1 MQDFR
6 IDPEFQNKIPPIG
19 EDEFRQLR
27 ENILAAGEVFEPL
40 VVWKE
45 EQILVD
51 GHNRW
56 KVIQEKPQITQIR
69 YSVREISFPDKWA
82 AFDWMY
88 KNQLGRRNLTDEQ
101 RTYLMGKRYE
111 AKKRSVGAQEGH
123 VGYNQ
128 HTIANVDKMS
138 ELATRREI
146 KDGTAGVIGKDYGVD
161 GKTVRRAEHFAKG
174 VDALREISPEA
185 ADKVLNGKAKV
196 PRSAV
201 AEMARMEQDE
211 VEAAA
216 DAILSDMAV
225 RPQEP
230 QKRKNVGFPKADR
243 ELMATIQKA
252 IAPLRD
258 IENAHEY
265 TIDSLI
271 EDIENNGEIYVN
283 NMRNLLDIY
292 KGLFDKDADAKNRVF
307 RAIANIMQDL
317 AKVRGEYIK

>member
-45 EQILVD
+45 ENILVD

-56 KVIQEKPQITQIR
+56 KVIQEKPQIR

-111 AKKRSVGAQEGH
+111 ARKNTEAFKG
-123 VGYNQ
+123 NQ
-128 HTIANVDKMS
+128 YTNKSGDGQNVHHQTK
-138 ELATRREI
+138 EEI
-146 KDGTAGVIGKDYGVD
+146 KAGTAGVIGKDYGVD
-161 GKTVRRAEHFAKG
+161 SKTVRRAEKFAHG
-174 VDALREISPEA
+174 VDALRDVSPAA

-196 PRSAV
+196 PKSAV

-216 DAILSDMAV
+216 DAILSDMAIK
-225 RPQEP
+225 PKEP
-230 QKRKNVGFPKADR
+230 QKQKNPGYTKADR

-271 EDIENNGEIYVN
+271 EDIENNGEIYVS

-292 KGLFDKDADAKNRVF
+292 KGLFDKDANAKNRVF

>member
-56 KVIQEKPQITQIR
+56 KVIQENPQITQIR
-69 YSVREISFPDKWA
+69 YSVRDISFPDKWA
-82 AFDWMY
+82 AFEWMY
-88 KNQLGRRNLTDEQ
+88 RNQLGRRNLTDEQ
-101 RTYLMGKRYE
+101 RTYTVGKMLE
-111 AKKRSVGAQEGH
+111 ARKHGG
-123 VGYNQ
+123 NQ
-128 HTIANVDKMS
+128 YTTNNAAGQNDRQQK
-138 ELATRREI
+138 TRKEI
-146 KDGTAGVIGKDYGVD
+146 KAGTAGEIGEEVGMSEKN
-161 GKTVRRAEHFAKG
+161 VRRAEKFAKG
-174 VDALREISPEA
+174 VDALREVSPAA
-185 ADKVLNGKAKV
+185 ADKVLNGNAKV
-196 PRSAV
+196 PKSAV

-225 RPQEP
+225 RPQELP
-230 QKRKNVGFPKADR
+230 KRKNIGFPKADR

-271 EDIENNGEIYVN
+271 EDIKNNGEIYVN

>member
-88 KNQLGRRNLTDEQ
+88 RNQLGRRNLTDEQ
-101 RTYLMGKRYE
+101 RTYTIGKMNE
-111 AKKRSVGAQEGH
+111 ARKNTEAFRG
-123 VGYNQ
+123 NQ
-128 HTIANVDKMS
+128 YTSKTGGCQIDTNQNRVAGQIAN
-138 ELATRREI
+138 ELGIGRR
-146 KDGTAGVIGKDYGVD
+146 
-161 GKTVRRAEHFAKG
+161 TVYRAAAFAKG
-174 VDALREISPEA
+174 VDALREVSPAA

-196 PRSAV
+196 PKSAV
-201 AEMARMEQDE
+201 AEMARMEQEE

-230 QKRKNVGFPKADR
+230 PKRKNVGFPKADR

-265 TIDSLI
+265 TIGSLI

-292 KGLFDKDADAKNRVF
+292 KGLFDTDADAKNRVF